1 MTALE
6 SVIYLML
13 NSEIHKQWTLT
24 DIQRLIIPP
33 IAIKQCQI
41 LYRDN
46 APAAYMSWA
55 YLTKEASEGY
65 INKTR
70 FLQPED
76 WNAGVDRWIIDFIA
90 PFGELMP
97 LVRELRKRDDLL
109 PHARHMR
116 AKDRIVCG
124 RFSKIL

>member
-1 MTALE
+1 
-6 SVIYLML
+6 
-13 NSEIHKQWTLT
+13 
-24 DIQRLIIPP
+24 
-33 IAIKQCQI
+33 
-41 LYRDN
+41 
-46 APAAYMSWA
+46 MSWA

-65 INKTR
+65 INGTR
-70 FLQPED
+70 FLQARD
-76 WNAGVDRWIIDFIA
+76 WNAGKERWIIDFIA

-109 PHARHMR
+109 PYAKHMR